1 VEKEVIECMTR
12 ALKYLEVE
20 LNCPSSDRYSLS
32 KYRAGT
38 IHHRLASLLHNAF
51 RSEENKIRR
60 KHLRSLA
67 SLHYEKALKL
77 YSPHE
82 NPLEYLRLL
91 VEEVALADF
100 ELQNATDNPSR
111 LKYSQQGLR
120 ASFQCQETIG
130 IIDRHRTSS
139 DPDDYNEM
147 FAQEAQR
154 LLAIL
159 NGRIQTFL
167 KEIVKIFKIT
177 SNKKILYEDYKEM
190 YSISLRLNDTA
201 TTFPRDLYDA
211 IERMKKIYEK
221 NTSD

>member
-1 VEKEVIECMTR
+1 I
-12 ALKYLEVE
+12 
-20 LNCPSSDRYSLS
+20 DFFQDS
-32 KYRAGT
+32 KT
-38 IHHRLASLLHNAF
+38 
-51 RSEENKIRR
+51 RR

-77 YSPHE
+77 FSPND

-91 VEEVALADF
+91 IEEVALADF
-100 ELQNATDNPSR
+100 ELQNANDNSSR

-130 IIDRHRTSS
+130 IIDEHRQSS
-139 DPDDYNEM
+139 DPDDYNEV

-154 LLAIL
+154 LLSIL

-167 KEIVKIFKIT
+167 KEIVKILKST
-177 SNKKILYEDYKEM
+177 SSRKMMYDDYKEM
-190 YSISLRLNDTA
+190 YSISLRLNDA
-201 TTFPRDLYDA
+201 AATFPHDLFDA
-211 IERMKKIYEK
+211 IERLKKIYDK